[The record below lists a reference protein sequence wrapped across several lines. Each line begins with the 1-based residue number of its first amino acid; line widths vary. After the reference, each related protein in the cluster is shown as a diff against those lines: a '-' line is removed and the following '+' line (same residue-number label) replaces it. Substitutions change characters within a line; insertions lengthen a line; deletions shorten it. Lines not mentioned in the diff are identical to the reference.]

1 MLEAVTKAFETLVKE
16 AKSYRFD
23 DAGIKKIPPSNVISR
38 RMKAV
43 GIPPWLLGG
52 EVHVRR
58 LVRQAIEMKYERDQ
72 QFSNNAVLE
81 RWFCFL
87 YISLDG
93 NTLKDILENEENRE
107 LWIDRLKGA
116 KWDDARI
123 SVHSG
128 AWITEKLCEKYLPEL
143 ELSKGALVKRI
154 DNWMKSYPS
163 GLPPR
168 LPSVP

>member
-1 MLEAVTKAFETLVKE
+1 VKE

-38 RMKAV
+38 RMQSV
-43 GIPPWLLGG
+43 GIPTWVLGG
-52 EVHVRR
+52 EAHVKRHA
-58 LVRQAIEMKYERDQ
+58 RQAIGRKYERDQ
-72 QFSNNAVLE
+72 LFSTKAVLE

-93 NTLKDILENEENRE
+93 NTLKNILENEENRE
-107 LWIDRLKGA
+107 LWIGRLKGA
-116 KWDDARI
+116 KWDDERI
-123 SVHSG
+123 SVHTG
-128 AWITEKLCEKYLPEL
+128 AWITEKLCEEYLPEV
-143 ELSKGALVKRI
+143 ELSQGALVKRI
-154 DNWMKSYPS
+154 HNWMKSFPS